1 MNDDLTDV
9 TEKYTV
15 KSENKSIIEYL
26 AVLVLIIYAGGASIF
41 VRSFSPDKPLAIL
54 LPILMGSILVLKSGI
69 VFNRNF
75 YLLLLGYVLYYFAI
89 AFKYQTIHPVFF
101 MIMLINFIVVYLF
114 VKTLKDNL
122 FVIYKDLILLLAI
135 TGLIMWLLQII
146 LGGDNLYNLIGRI
159 PSINT
164 FSNVSSNG
172 FNIIFYSIQPASQIM
187 VQNSLTY
194 RNCGF
199 AWEPGGFAVF
209 LVLAIFIHLFFI
221 RSEVKFNL
229 RFWILVIALLS
240 TQSTTGYVIFIL
252 MMIFYLFQKN
262 IKIVLLLFPALILG
276 IVLMA
281 SLPFMRDKILLY
293 FEEAGNVD
301 IIVEQSVGNPISR
314 NPQRFASFVIAFR
327 DFKNNPV
334 FGYGGQTEER
344 WYTKINSNISPISGI
359 GNLLA
364 QYGLVG
370 FIFFIALLI
379 KSSRFYSRHFN
390 YGGSYSFLLV
400 MLLITVSYSI
410 ILAPMIM
417 CFWMFAYFEDYGPIQ
432 NESVTNTSQPK

>member
-1 MNDDLTDV
+1 MNDEITI
-9 TEKYTV
+9 TEKFTV
-15 KSENKSIIEYL
+15 KSEDKSFIEYL
-26 AVLVLIIYAGGASIF
+26 AVLVMVIYAGGASLF

-54 LPILMGSILVLKSGI
+54 LPILMGALLFLKSGI

-89 AFKYQTIHPVFF
+89 AFKYKTIHPVFF
-101 MIMLINFIVVYLF
+101 SNMLINFLVVYFF
-114 VKTLKDNL
+114 VKTLKDKL
-122 FVIYKDLILLLAI
+122 FIIYEDLIFILAI
-135 TGLIMWLLQII
+135 AGLIMWLLQII

-159 PSINT
+159 PSIDT

-172 FNIIFYSIQPASQIM
+172 FNIIFYSIQPVSQIM
-187 VQNSLTY
+187 VQNSITY

-209 LVLAIFIHLFFI
+209 LVLAIFIHLFFNS
-221 RSEVKFNL
+221 SEIKFNL
-229 RFWILVIALLS
+229 RFWILLMALLS

-252 MMIFYLFQKN
+252 IMIFYLFQKN
-262 IKIVLLLFPALILG
+262 IKIVLFLFPALILG

-301 IIVEQSVGNPISR
+301 FIVEQSVGNQVSR

-344 WYTKINSNISPISGI
+344 WYNKINSNISPISGI

-379 KSSRFYSRHFN
+379 KSSRFYSSHFN
-390 YGGSYSFLLV
+390 YNGSYFFLLV
-400 MLLITVSYSI
+400 MLLITISYSI
-410 ILAPMIM
+410 ILDPVIM
-417 CFWMFAYFEDYGPIQ
+417 CFWMFAYFEDSGTGL
-432 NESVTNTSQPK
+432 NESVT